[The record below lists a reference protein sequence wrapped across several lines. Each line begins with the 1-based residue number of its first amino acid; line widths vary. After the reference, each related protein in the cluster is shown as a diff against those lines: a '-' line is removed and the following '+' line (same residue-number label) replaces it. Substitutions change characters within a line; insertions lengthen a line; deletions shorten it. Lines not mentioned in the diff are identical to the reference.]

1 MLFLLPLASAV
12 IYPFASV
19 FLKRSLGEGC
29 GLLRT
34 AFVSNMVLFLVF
46 ICALPF
52 NNVSPGWSHIGW
64 ALVAGVCFFGGQ
76 VFTFIAIRSGDVSI
90 QAPLM
95 GVKVIF
101 VAIFSFI
108 LKPEE
113 VPGLLWIGSIL
124 AASAIFLLGGA
135 SLKGFRDNSKTVF
148 WSLLAC
154 ACFGGSDTLAGYRSA
169 EFGPIPFIV
178 VMVTVV
184 AIFSIFMIP
193 FFSEPLKSCPPKAI
207 GFAALGGL
215 AIGTQGLILNLS
227 LAFLGQATAMNIIY
241 STRALWGV
249 LIVWILGRM
258 LGNYEASIHGHKIMF
273 KRFTGALLLSISVV
287 MVFL

>member
-1 MLFLLPLASAV
+1 MIFLLPLASAV

-19 FLKRSLGEGC
+19 FLKRAIGEGC

-52 NNVSPGWSHIGW
+52 NEKPPEWNYVGWP
-64 ALVAGVCFFGGQ
+64 LVAGLCFFGGQ
-76 VFTFIAIRSGDVSI
+76 VFTFVAIRSGDVSI
-90 QAPLM
+90 QSPLM

-101 VAIFSFI
+101 VALFSFI

-113 VPGLLWIGSIL
+113 VPGLIWVGSIL
-124 AASAIFLLGGA
+124 AAAAIFLLGGA
-135 SLKGFRDNSKTVF
+135 SFKSFRDNSKTVF

-154 ACFGGSDTLAGYRSA
+154 ACFGGSDTLAGYKSA

-178 VMVTVV
+178 TMVLVV
-184 AIFSIFMIP
+184 AVLSSFMVP
-193 FFSEPLKSCPPKAI
+193 FFSSPLKSCPRKAI

-215 AIGTQGLILNLS
+215 AIGIQGLILNLS

-249 LIVWILGRM
+249 LIVWILGAL
-258 LGNYEASIHGHKIMF
+258 LGNNEAALHGHKIMF
-273 KRFTGALLLSISVV
+273 KRFAGALLLSISVI